1 MRGLPRR
8 LWRGL
13 GRLYRNLLDHDV
25 FLLSGSIAYAAIIS
39 FFPFLIGL
47 IALLSRWVEQAKAQH
62 AIERALAPYLPPGVV
77 SLVGG
82 TLDAA
87 IQARSAAGLVA
98 IVGLFWAATAVAS
111 ALRHTLNKVLAAD
124 KTRPFWRRKGVEL
137 AMVGLA
143 GGMISLS
150 LATSTIAT
158 LLEAIPPLA
167 SATRAFRES
176 RAVALLAETG
186 PWVLSGAAFTI
197 VYRFLPNTRVHGRSL
212 IAGALTAMVLFE
224 STKLAFFWYVRTLA
238 EYPLVYSHLAGVV
251 IFMVWVYL
259 AALISLIGAEVMAIT
274 DGRGLR

>member
-1 MRGLPRR
+1 
-8 LWRGL
+8 
-13 GRLYRNLLDHDV
+13 
-25 FLLSGSIAYAAIIS
+25 
-39 FFPFLIGL
+39 
-47 IALLSRWVEQAKAQH
+47 
-62 AIERALAPYLPPGVV
+62 
-77 SLVGG
+77 
-82 TLDAA
+82 
-87 IQARSAAGLVA
+87 
-98 IVGLFWAATAVAS
+98 
-111 ALRHTLNKVLAAD
+111 
-124 KTRPFWRRKGVEL
+124 
-137 AMVGLA
+137 MVGLA
-143 GGMISLS
+143 GGLISLS